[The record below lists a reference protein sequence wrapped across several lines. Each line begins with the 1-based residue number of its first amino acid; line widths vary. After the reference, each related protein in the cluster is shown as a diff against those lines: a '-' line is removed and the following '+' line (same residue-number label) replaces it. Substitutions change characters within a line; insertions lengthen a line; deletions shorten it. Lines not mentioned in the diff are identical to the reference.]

1 MKCSACCRLVY
12 FLTQII
18 SNNLKINSYVERHVF
33 NGRMRRI
40 HYFLYGLAGGLIF
53 SVAYL
58 IVAFAF
64 GAMFDSFAVSL
75 VLLIP
80 CYIAYMWF
88 TLAIGVKRLH
98 DIDKSGWYLL
108 ILLIPIVNFI
118 WALYMLFADG
128 TVGPNR
134 FGADPKNRVG
144 ANA

>member
-1 MKCSACCRLVY
+1 M
-12 FLTQII
+12 
-18 SNNLKINSYVERHVF
+18 LKDMFSF

-80 CYIAYMWF
+80 CYIAYLWF

-98 DIDKSGWYLL
+98 DIDKCGWYLL

>member
-1 MKCSACCRLVY
+1 
-12 FLTQII
+12 
-18 SNNLKINSYVERHVF
+18 
-33 NGRMRRI
+33 
-40 HYFLYGLAGGLIF
+40 
-53 SVAYL
+53 
-58 IVAFAF
+58 
-64 GAMFDSFAVSL
+64 MFDSFAVSL

-80 CYIAYMWF
+80 CYIAYLWF

>member
-1 MKCSACCRLVY
+1 MFS
-12 FLTQII
+12 
-18 SNNLKINSYVERHVF
+18 F

-80 CYIAYMWF
+80 CYIAYLWF

-118 WALYMLFADG
+118 WHCICFSPTARLVPTDLAKTPRTALAQMRKM
-128 TVGPNR
+128 PIR
-134 FGADPKNRVG
+134 
-144 ANA
+144 

>member
-1 MKCSACCRLVY
+1 M
-12 FLTQII
+12 
-18 SNNLKINSYVERHVF
+18 LKDMFSF

-58 IVAFAF
+58 IIAFAF
-64 GAMFDSFAVSL
+64 GAMFGSFAVSL

-80 CYIAYMWF
+80 CYIAYLWV

-108 ILLIPIVNFI
+108 ILLIPIVNFF

-134 FGADPKNRVG
+134 FGKDPKNRVS